1 MLFSSWILPL
11 LLEFAPFFRSIAFLT
26 KKKLT
31 EFSVVIWKKKERM
44 SERKWT
50 NDSKSQAKKRLGNNV
65 GSHNPRA
72 HIVVCTH
79 WREQKLCFILVAIS
93 CWYFFFSCCCRPI
106 NYLMFGAGLYILCA
120 YICDFRID
128 FVAMLLSIVFHSDY
142 AWMDWV
148 MSEANILVASLIS
161 LSKSTRDKSPQSA
174 APSGRKNA
182 R

>member
-1 MLFSSWILPL
+1 
-11 LLEFAPFFRSIAFLT
+11 
-26 KKKLT
+26 
-31 EFSVVIWKKKERM
+31 M

-72 HIVVCTH
+72 HTVVCTH

-148 MSEANILVASLIS
+148 MSEANIWLPLWFRSQNQPETKAPRVQHRVGA
-161 LSKSTRDKSPQSA
+161 RMQDKSEIPNDLSTTTSRMMA
-174 APSGRKNA
+174 AKEFDWMLNTKFAWNINSSIQI
-182 R
+182 